1 MVKLIIDSQS
11 VEAEETWTVLEAARY
26 YGIDIP
32 TLCYYEGLS
41 PTSSCRLCVVEVVRG
56 GRSRLT
62 ASCSMPVQEG
72 IEVRTNSERVRKA
85 RKVII
90 ELLLASCPNSRTLQC
105 LASKYGVTKIRFK
118 PEDRGCILCGLCVR
132 MCEEQMQAGAIGFVY
147 RGVDREVAM
156 PFHTRHEAC
165 RECGACQFICPVC
178 EMPCQG
184 PMQPGQLCNAC
195 LDAVQL
201 EAFPSKD

>member
-1 MVKLIIDSQS
+1 MVRMIIDSQS
-11 VEAEETWTVLEAARY
+11 VEAEESWTVLEAAKY

-41 PTSSCRLCVVEVVRG
+41 PTSSCRLCVVEVIRG

-105 LASKYGVTKIRFK
+105 LASKYGVTEIRFR

-156 PFHTRHEAC
+156 PFHTKHEAC
-165 RECGACQFICPVC
+165 RECGACLFICPVC
-178 EMPCQG
+178 ELPCQG

-195 LDAVQL
+195 LDTVQL